1 MSDADT
7 YNLRWNT
14 ASILFNEA
22 EERLSIA
29 KLDRQFAIVRG
40 LGAKLGKDG
49 NQWYYIV
56 GELPE
61 QDCIVGFGDT
71 PAQALHEFCKMFE
84 GST

>member
-1 MSDADT
+1 MSDPDT
-7 YNLRWNT
+7 FNLRWNT
-14 ASILFNEA
+14 ASLLLSTA
-22 EERLSIA
+22 EERLETA

-40 LGAKLGKDG
+40 LGAILGKDG
-49 NQWYYIV
+49 NQWYYIS

>member
-71 PAQALHEFCKMFE
+71 PSQALHEFCKMFE